1 MSRGRLRL
9 IAAIAAAA
17 SLLLVGR
24 GLSSLVVER
33 SWYAAMDAGDL
44 WREQLLATVVLKGAG
59 WLVGSAFAF
68 ANLWAVR
75 RTIRSIAVPTR
86 VADLEFVELLPPR
99 RLLHVTLAAA
109 AAVGVVLTLPLDD
122 WTVLSAA
129 WRGTAFSEYEGYF
142 QRDLGF
148 YVHWL
153 PFEGAL
159 YTWAL
164 IAIVVVTVLVTLLYA
179 LTRSLRFEE
188 RQLIAN
194 HHVRRHLTVLGA
206 MVLLLLSWSYRL
218 DAYELLLWG
227 SGFDGLFTAV
237 DHRYTTRVDVALAV
251 ATFAAALIVLRTG
264 WIGQVRAAF
273 ITVSLVLVGSL
284 GLRQLGPEIVRSGAL
299 VDTRDV
305 MARDYEAT
313 RALFTRRAYGV
324 ERMRFTAPE
333 AVDTSVA
340 GLVAPSAVSGGLA
353 PDAHAGRTA
362 LWDAAVLTALRTSP
376 ETPMAAV
383 APPAWQL
390 GPSGPEAIVVTR
402 TAAVTPVWDVRIVPG
417 TQAGERGAP
426 VLAREASLR
435 GIALPEPLVAPG
447 MLSHRLVETELPL
460 APGSAD
466 GTGRSAPRVGPFSD
480 RRVPAARLTNAVARL
495 AHAWATRDVSLLR
508 EVASNGSGASVVMY
522 RDVRQRIAR
531 LAPTLVQGTAITPIM
546 DGVSLVWAVD
556 LYSASEHYPLSVRF
570 SLAGAARSYF
580 RHAAT
585 ALVDAAT
592 GAVRFVRVDA
602 PDPIAAAWL
611 ELVPALVVTAADLP
625 DALRA
630 RLPIPSDG
638 ALGSLRAFTRVGSR
652 RTGHTPSYVP
662 DSLPGSEPFPV
673 ALTDEGT
680 IAWSVPLVNEADQLV
695 GILEAHGGAERRPTW
710 RPIVEPLPRWS
721 ALTARLGTALDSVTT
736 EAAAVADG
744 PLTAGTIR
752 VHAVDGRPWLVRPA
766 YANEGGALHL
776 VAIAAASETMAVAAR
791 SLDAFQRDLP
801 AGGPGELPRAEPS
814 SEAWRAA
821 ESRRLYDAV
830 RDALRRSD
838 WIRFGATMDSLG
850 RVLER
855 TP

>member
-24 GLSSLVVER
+24 GLSTLVVER
-33 SWYAAMDAGDL
+33 AWYASMDAGAL
-44 WREQLLATVVLKGAG
+44 WREQLLATMVLKGVG

-86 VADLEFVELLPPR
+86 VADLEFVQLLPPR

-109 AAVGVVLTLPLDD
+109 AAVGVLLTLPLDD
-122 WTVLSAA
+122 WTLLSAA
-129 WRGTAFSEYEGYF
+129 WRGEAFSEYEGYF

-148 YVHWL
+148 YVYWL

-164 IAIVVVTVLVTLLYA
+164 ITIVVVTVLVTLLYS

-206 MVLLLLSWSYRL
+206 LVLLLLSWSYRL
-218 DAYELLLWG
+218 DAYEMLLWG
-227 SGFDGLFTAV
+227 SGFDGLFTAI
-237 DHRYTTRVDVALAV
+237 DHRYTTRIDVALAV

-299 VDTRDV
+299 VDNRESI
-305 MARDYEAT
+305 ARDYEAT

-324 ERMRFTAPE
+324 ETIRFDTAANAAPADSVTRSVLLTAAAPE
-333 AVDTSVA
+333 AN
-340 GLVAPSAVSGGLA
+340 LA
-353 PDAHAGRTA
+353 RIAM
-362 LWDAAVLTALRTSP
+362 WDAAVLNDLRTSAEVP
-376 ETPMAAV
+376 VTAV
-383 APPAWQL
+383 AAPAWQR
-390 GPSGPEAIVVTR
+390 GPTGPEAIVVTR
-402 TAAVTPVWDVRIVPG
+402 TTAVTPVWDVRIVPG
-417 TQAGERGAP
+417 AMSGDRGAP
-426 VLAREASLR
+426 ILARHAALR

-447 MLSHRLVETELPL
+447 MLSHRLVETESPIVLG
-460 APGSAD
+460 AVDRAD
-466 GTGRSAPRVGPFSD
+466 QGTPREGPFRD
-480 RRVPAARLTNAVARL
+480 RRVPAARLANSAARL
-495 AHAWATRDVSLLR
+495 AHAWATRDVSLLN
-508 EVASNGSGASVVMY
+508 EPAAGGASASVVMY
-522 RDVRQRIAR
+522 RDVRQRLAR
-531 LAPTLVQGTAITPIM
+531 LAPTLVQGSAITPIM
-546 DGVSLVWAVD
+546 DAGALVWAVD
-556 LYSASEHYPLSVRF
+556 LYSASAHYPLSIRF
-570 SLAGAARSYF
+570 ALVGEPRSYF

-592 GAVRFVRVDA
+592 GAVRLVRVDD
-602 PDPIAAAWL
+602 PDPIATTWL
-611 ELVPALVVTAADLP
+611 DLVPALVLTADELP

-662 DSLPGSEPFPV
+662 DSLPGAEPFPV
-673 ALTDEGT
+673 ALTEDGAM
-680 IAWSVPLVNEADQLV
+680 AWSVPLVNEADQLV
-695 GILEAHGGAERRPTW
+695 GILEASGGVERRPRW
-710 RPIVEPLPRWS
+710 RPIAEPLPRWS
-721 ALTARLGTALDSVTT
+721 ALTARLATALDSVTT
-736 EAAAVADG
+736 EAATTADG
-744 PLTAGTIR
+744 PLVAGMIR
-752 VHAVDGRPWLVRPA
+752 VQVVAGRPWLVRPA
-766 YANEGGALHL
+766 YANESGALHL
-776 VAIAAASETMAVAAR
+776 VAIAAASEVTAFAAR
-791 SLDAFQRDLP
+791 SLDAIRRD
-801 AGGPGELPRAEPS
+801 GPPDLEGFFAPETPRTD
-814 SEAWRAA
+814 AWRAA
-821 ESRRLYDAV
+821 ESRRLYDGM
-830 RDALRRSD
+830 REALRRSD

>member
-24 GLSSLVVER
+24 GLSTLVVER
-33 SWYAAMDAGDL
+33 SWYAAMQAGEL
-44 WREQLLATVVLKGAG
+44 WREQLLATIALKGLG

-86 VADLEFVELLPPR
+86 VADLEFVELLPPK
-99 RLLHVTLAAA
+99 RLLHATLAAA
-109 AAVGVVLTLPLDD
+109 AAVGVLLTIPLDD
-122 WTVLSAA
+122 WTLVSAA
-129 WRGTAFSEYEGYF
+129 WRGEAFSEYEGYF

-148 YVHWL
+148 YVYWL

-206 MVLLLLSWSYRL
+206 LVLLLLSWSYRL
-218 DAYELLLWG
+218 DAYEMLLWG
-227 SGFDGLFTAV
+227 SGFDGLFTAI
-237 DHRYTTRVDVALAV
+237 DHRYTTRIDVALAV

-284 GLRQLGPEIVRSGAL
+284 GLRQLGPEVVRNGAL
-299 VDTRDV
+299 IDNRESV
-305 MARDYEAT
+305 ARDYDAT

-324 ERMRFTAPE
+324 ETIRFDTAAGTSPTDGSSRRPFTTAPAPE
-333 AVDTSVA
+333 AH
-340 GLVAPSAVSGGLA
+340 LA
-353 PDAHAGRTA
+353 RIAM
-362 LWDAAVLTALRTSP
+362 WDATVLNALRTSTEVP
-376 ETPMAAV
+376 VTAV
-383 APPAWQL
+383 AAPAWQR
-390 GPSGPEAIVVTR
+390 GPTGPEAIVVTR
-402 TAAVTPVWDVRIVPG
+402 TTAVTPVWDIRIIPG
-417 TQAGERGAP
+417 ARAGDRGAP
-426 VLAREASLR
+426 VLARHAALR

-447 MLSHRLVETELPL
+447 MLSHRLVETE
-460 APGSAD
+460 APIALGAID
-466 GTGRSAPRVGPFSD
+466 RSEQDAPRDGPFRD
-480 RRVPAARLTNAVARL
+480 RRVPAARLANAATRL

-508 EVASNGSGASVVMY
+508 DPETGDAGASVVMH
-522 RDVRQRIAR
+522 RDVRQRITR
-531 LAPTLVQGTAITPIM
+531 LVPTLVQGSAITPIM
-546 DGVSLVWAVD
+546 HAGALIWAVD
-556 LYSASEHYPLSVRF
+556 LYSASSYYPLSIRF
-570 SLAGAARSYF
+570 ALVGEPRSYF

-585 ALVDAAT
+585 ALVDAGT
-592 GAVRFVRVDA
+592 GAVRLIRVDE
-602 PDPIAAAWL
+602 PDPIARTWL
-611 ELVPALVVTAADLP
+611 DLVPALVLTAEELP

-630 RLPIPSDG
+630 ELPIPSDG
-638 ALGSLRAFTRVGSR
+638 AIGTLRAFTRVGSR

-662 DSLPGSEPFPV
+662 DSLPGAEPFPV
-673 ALTDEGT
+673 ALSDNGS

-695 GILEAHGGAERRPTW
+695 GMLEASGGVDRRPRW
-710 RPIVEPLPRWS
+710 RPIAEPLPRWS
-721 ALTARLGTALDSVTT
+721 ALTARLATALDSVTT
-736 EAAAVADG
+736 EAASTADG
-744 PLTAGTIR
+744 PLVAGTIR
-752 VHAVDGRPWLVRPA
+752 VHAVEGRPWLVRPA
-766 YANEGGALHL
+766 YANESGALHL
-776 VAIAAASETMAVAAR
+776 VAVAAASETSAFAAR
-791 SLDAFQRDLP
+791 SLDGLSYEGAVVP
-801 AGGPGELPRAEPS
+801 AGMRPLDEPRTD
-814 SEAWRAA
+814 AWRTA
-821 ESRRLYDAV
+821 ESGRLYEAV
-830 RDALRRSD
+830 REALRRGD

>member
-1 MSRGRLRL
+1 M
-9 IAAIAAAA
+9 AAIAAAA

-33 SWYAAMDAGDL
+33 SWYAAMGAGDL
-44 WREQLLATVVLKGAG
+44 WREQLLATFVLKGAG

-99 RLLHVTLAAA
+99 RPLHVTLAAA

-129 WRGTAFSEYEGYF
+129 WRGIAFSEYEGYF

-148 YVHWL
+148 YVYWL
-153 PFEGAL
+153 PFEGTL

-164 IAIVVVTVLVTLLYA
+164 IAIVVVTALVTLLYA

-206 MVLLLLSWSYRL
+206 LVLLLLSWSYRL
-218 DAYELLLWG
+218 DAYEMLLWG

-237 DHRYTTRVDVALAV
+237 DHRYTTRIDVALAV

-284 GLRQLGPEIVRSGAL
+284 GLRQLGPEIVQSGAL
-299 VDTRDV
+299 VDTGDAV
-305 MARDYEAT
+305 ARDYEAT

-324 ERMRFTAPE
+324 ETIRFEEANGDSTPAPGVSPSGVTA
-333 AVDTSVA
+333 
-340 GLVAPSAVSGGLA
+340 GLA
-353 PDAHAGRTA
+353 PDAHIGRTA
-362 LWDAAVLTALRTSP
+362 LWDATVLLGLRTSP
-376 ETPMAAV
+376 EAAMPAV
-383 APPAWQL
+383 APPVWQR
-390 GPSGPEAIVVTR
+390 GAFGPEAIVVTR
-402 TAAVTPVWDVRIVPG
+402 TSAVTPVWDVRIVPG
-417 TQAGERGAP
+417 AQTGERGAP
-426 VLAREASLR
+426 VLARDAALR

-447 MLSHRLVETELPL
+447 MFSHRLVETDAPL
-460 APGSAD
+460 APSLAD
-466 GTGRSAPRVGPFSD
+466 GSGRLAARSGPFSD
-480 RRVPAARLTNAVARL
+480 QRIPAAPLGNAVARL
-495 AHAWATRDVSLLR
+495 AHAWATRDISLLQDPG
-508 EVASNGSGASVVMY
+508 VDGTDASVVMY

-531 LAPTLVQGTAITPIM
+531 LAPRLVQGTAITPIM
-546 DGVSLVWAVD
+546 DGVALVWAID

-570 SLAGAARSYF
+570 ALAGAPRSYF

-592 GAVRFVRVDA
+592 GAVRLVRVDT
-602 PDPIAAAWL
+602 PDPIAATWL
-611 ELVPALVVTAADLP
+611 DLVPALVMTADELP

-673 ALTDEGT
+673 ALTDNGT

-695 GILEAHGGAERRPTW
+695 GILEASGGTERRPIW
-710 RPIVEPLPRWS
+710 RPIAEPLPRWS
-721 ALTARLGTALDSVTT
+721 ALTAKLGAALDSVTT
-736 EAAAVADG
+736 EAAASADG
-744 PLTAGTIR
+744 PLVAGTIR
-752 VHAVDGRPWLVRPA
+752 VHAVAGRPWLVRPA

-776 VAIAAASETMAVAAR
+776 VAIAATSETTAVAAR

-801 AGGPGELPRAEPS
+801 VGSPIDVLPAEPRTD
-814 SEAWRAA
+814 AWRAA